1 MKILQMCVGMFA
13 TNCYIVFDED
23 TKEGAVID
31 PGANAEGILQA
42 AEQAQVKLTW
52 VLLTHGHFDHILA
65 VRDIQKAT
73 GAKLAIHKDE
83 LWLLKKEILEGS
95 IQTFGLSRRDDY
107 EELTP
112 DLLAEEGTEIAIGN
126 LTATYLQYSGTYPRL
141 QLYSGWRC
149 IIYRGYPVP
158 S

>member
-65 VRDIQKAT
+65 
-73 GAKLAIHKDE
+73 
-83 LWLLKKEILEGS
+83 
-95 IQTFGLSRRDDY
+95 F
-107 EELTP
+107 
-112 DLLAEEGTEIAIGN
+112 
-126 LTATYLQYSGTYPRL
+126 GTYKR
-141 QLYSGWRC
+141 QLVQSLPFTRTSFGC
-149 IIYRGYPVP
+149 
-158 S
+158 